1 MSVKIINKKTGVAKD
16 LKLTKSGPVWIEK
29 KIKPVSHT
37 KAKAPEIS
45 LSEPGRLRVGHVLSL
60 LSISHSTFYAGL
72 KSGRYPPADGR
83 DGNFPYWKTST
94 IKKFLDL

>member
-1 MSVKIINKKTGVAKD
+1 MGFVKIIDPKKGVVR
-16 LKLTKSGPVWIEK
+16 TKTPDGSPWVEK
-29 KIKPVSHT
+29 KLKSTSHT

-72 KSGRYPPADGR
+72 KKGRYPPADGH

-94 IKKFLDL
+94 IKQFLET